1 MLSQLKHV
9 LLLCSTAFA
18 MEPRDHV
25 FDTSQSYTHP
35 MDSVVNILN
44 LNPHQ
49 IAVAY
54 TTSLLLLNHTDLNM
68 IENPMEQ
75 VWRYSLPN
83 NDNTIVAGPVSFS
96 SPSNDVP
103 NEVFIGDNEYNVYA
117 IDIVTGKLKWMQ
129 ALDPNI
135 QAATRHMH
143 LAVSPNGRAVVA
155 SAGDQVMA
163 LSIDSGSILFHR
175 SFGPAVISTKF
186 AFVAPPSGQTASLYA
201 TKMVFGDSSGVVR
214 AMDLATGRKSWS
226 WKFSTSTSSI
236 VDLVL
241 DKAGSAGVDV
251 VVAVNQIGDLS
262 AIRGDTGNAN
272 NSICQTC
279 ESVNLFFS
287 CLTRSCVCVCVFS
300 FVLWFFGSLV
310 FWVFGSLVH
319 WFIGSLVLW
328 FLLHV
333 VLHVVLHLKQCRR
346 RDIAMAFPRFAKW
359 YNHR

>member
-1 MLSQLKHV
+1 
-9 LLLCSTAFA
+9 
-18 MEPRDHV
+18 
-25 FDTSQSYTHP
+25 

-44 LNPHQ
+44 VNPHQ

-54 TTSLLLLNHTDLNM
+54 TTSLLLLRHADLNM
-68 IENPMEQ
+68 IEDPMDQ
-75 VWRYSLPN
+75 VWMYSLPN
-83 NDNTIVAGPVSFS
+83 KDNTIVAGPVSLPS
-96 SPSNDVP
+96 SSNDVP
-103 NEVFIGDNEYNVYA
+103 NEVFIGDNEYNVYS

-163 LSIDSGSILFHR
+163 MSIDHGSILFHR

-186 AFVAPPSGQTASLYA
+186 VFVAPPSGQTATLYA

-226 WKFSTSTSSI
+226 WKFSTSSSSI

-251 VVAVNQIGDLS
+251 VLAVNQIGDLS

-272 NSICQTC
+272 NDICQTC
-279 ESVNLFFS
+279 
-287 CLTRSCVCVCVFS
+287 
-300 FVLWFFGSLV
+300 GSAV
-310 FWVFGSLVH
+310 Y
-319 WFIGSLVLW
+319 
-328 FLLHV
+328 FLH
-333 VLHVVLHLKQCRR
+333 
-346 RDIAMAFPRFAKW
+346 A
-359 YNHR
+359 

>member
-1 MLSQLKHV
+1 
-9 LLLCSTAFA
+9 
-18 MEPRDHV
+18 
-25 FDTSQSYTHP
+25 
-35 MDSVVNILN
+35 
-44 LNPHQ
+44 
-49 IAVAY
+49 
-54 TTSLLLLNHTDLNM
+54 
-68 IENPMEQ
+68 
-75 VWRYSLPN
+75 
-83 NDNTIVAGPVSFS
+83 
-96 SPSNDVP
+96 
-103 NEVFIGDNEYNVYA
+103 
-117 IDIVTGKLKWMQ
+117 MQ

-226 WKFSTSTSSI
+226 WKFSTSSSSI

-287 CLTRSCVCVCVFS
+287 CLTRSCVCVCVFFCS
-300 FVLWFFGSLV
+300 LVLWFFGSL
-310 FWVFGSLVH
+310 GL
-319 WFIGSLVLW
+319 IGSLVLW
-328 FLLHV
+328 FFGSCCTL
-333 VLHVVLHLKQCRR
+333 LHLKQCRR

-359 YNHR
+359 YNHG